1 MGSDDD
7 VAGDAAGGPAPRD
20 SASRDTASRDT
31 ILIRVTGP
39 DGPGITTDLLSLL
52 SNAGADVQ
60 DMEQV
65 VVRRQL
71 TLGLAITVPAGRDLV
86 KEVLLFGYERG
97 LEMNFEVVDATP
109 TKHAERLVVTALAP
123 ELKPADL
130 SVVTGAIAT
139 SGGNIDR
146 IHRLSRFPVWS
157 YEFLVEG
164 AQGDKLRTD
173 LIEVAAER
181 RIDIAVQPH
190 GLSRRSTRMI
200 VMDVDSTLIRNEVID
215 LLAAEAGHEARS
227 AELTAAAMAGEI
239 DFETSL
245 RQRVRLLAG
254 QPVSIIDT
262 AIVHMNL
269 TRGARTFART
279 LKRLGYKVAIISGG
293 FTHFTDHLAQRF
305 KFDHA
310 YANELEIR
318 DGRLTGEVVG
328 EVIDAEAKARLLRQL
343 AYIEGVPLEQIV
355 AVGDGA
361 NDLPMLTA
369 AGLGIA
375 FNAKP
380 VVADAADTTVN
391 VPYLDAILFMLGVT
405 REEVE
410 AADASTSPLDAERPL
425 SALLP

>member
-1 MGSDDD
+1 MGLDDD
-7 VAGDAAGGPAPRD
+7 AVPK
-20 SASRDTASRDT
+20 DT

-39 DGPGITTDLLSLL
+39 DGPGITTDLLALL
-52 SNAGADVQ
+52 ANAGADVG

-109 TKHAERLVVTALAP
+109 TRHVERLVVTALAP
-123 ELKPADL
+123 ELSPADL
-130 SVVTGAIAT
+130 SVVTRAIAT

-173 LIEVAAER
+173 LIEVAADR

-200 VMDVDSTLIRNEVID
+200 VMDVDSTLIRDEVID

-245 RQRVRLLAG
+245 RKRVKLLTG
-254 QPVSIIDT
+254 QPTEIIDS

-293 FTHFTDHLAQRF
+293 FTHFTDHLAKRL

-318 DGRLTGEVVG
+318 DGRLTGELVG

-380 VVADAADTTVN
+380 IVAESADATVN

-410 AADASTSPLDAERPL
+410 AADASTTPLNAERPL
-425 SALLP
+425 STLLP

>member
-1 MGSDDD
+1 
-7 VAGDAAGGPAPRD
+7 
-20 SASRDTASRDT
+20 
-31 ILIRVTGP
+31 
-39 DGPGITTDLLSLL
+39 
-52 SNAGADVQ
+52 
-60 DMEQV
+60 
-65 VVRRQL
+65 
-71 TLGLAITVPAGRDLV
+71 
-86 KEVLLFGYERG
+86 
-97 LEMNFEVVDATP
+97 
-109 TKHAERLVVTALAP
+109 
-123 ELKPADL
+123 
-130 SVVTGAIAT
+130 
-139 SGGNIDR
+139 
-146 IHRLSRFPVWS
+146 
-157 YEFLVEG
+157 
-164 AQGDKLRTD
+164 
-173 LIEVAAER
+173 
-181 RIDIAVQPH
+181 
-190 GLSRRSTRMI
+190 
-200 VMDVDSTLIRNEVID
+200 
-215 LLAAEAGHEARS
+215 
-227 AELTAAAMAGEI
+227 MAGEI

-254 QPVSIIDT
+254 QPTEIIDS
-262 AIVHMNL
+262 AIIHMNL

-293 FTHFTDHLAQRF
+293 FTHFTDHLAKRF

-328 EVIDAEAKARLLRQL
+328 DVIDAEAKARLLRQL

-380 VVADAADTTVN
+380 ILAESADATVN

-410 AADASTSPLDAERPL
+410 AADASATPLSAERPL
-425 SALLP
+425 SKLLP

>member
-1 MGSDDD
+1 MCPPD
-7 VAGDAAGGPAPRD
+7 
-20 SASRDTASRDT
+20 DTAPKDT
-31 ILIRVTGP
+31 TLIRVTGP
-39 DGPGITTDLLSLL
+39 DGPGITTDLLALL
-52 SNAGADVQ
+52 ANAGADVG

-109 TKHAERLVVTALAP
+109 TRHVERLVVTALAP
-123 ELKPADL
+123 ELSPADL
-130 SVVTGAIAT
+130 SVVTSAIAT

-173 LIEVAAER
+173 LIEVAADR

-200 VMDVDSTLIRNEVID
+200 VMDVDSTLIRDEVID

-227 AELTAAAMAGEI
+227 AELTAAAMAGQI

-245 RQRVRLLAG
+245 RKRVKLLTG
-254 QPVSIIDT
+254 QPTEIIDS

-293 FTHFTDHLAQRF
+293 FTHFTDHLAKRL

-318 DGRLTGEVVG
+318 DGRLTGELVG

-380 VVADAADTTVN
+380 IVAESADATVN

-410 AADASTSPLDAERPL
+410 AADASTTPLNAERPL
-425 SALLP
+425 STLLP

>member
-1 MGSDDD
+1 MNPDDQ
-7 VAGDAAGGPAPRD
+7 AAP
-20 SASRDTASRDT
+20 RDT

-39 DGPGITTDLLSLL
+39 DGPGITTNLLSLL
-52 SNAGADVQ
+52 SGAGAEVQ

-65 VVRRQL
+65 VVRQQL

-109 TKHAERLVVTALAP
+109 TRHAERLVVTALAP
-123 ELKPADL
+123 ELSPADL

-164 AQGDKLRTD
+164 ARSDNLRTD
-173 LIEVAAER
+173 LIQVAADR

-239 DFETSL
+239 DFETAL
-245 RQRVRLLAG
+245 RKRVRLLAG
-254 QPVSIIDT
+254 QPTEIIDS

-293 FTHFTDHLAQRF
+293 FTHFTDHLAKRF

-328 EVIDAEAKARLLRQL
+328 DVIDAEAKARLLRQL

-380 VVADAADTTVN
+380 IVAESADATVN

-410 AADASTSPLDAERPL
+410 AADASTTPLSTERPL

>member
-1 MGSDDD
+1 MCPPD
-7 VAGDAAGGPAPRD
+7 
-20 SASRDTASRDT
+20 DTAPKDTIPKDT

-39 DGPGITTDLLSLL
+39 DGPGITTDLLALL
-52 SNAGADVQ
+52 ANAGADVG

-109 TKHAERLVVTALAP
+109 TRHVERLVVTALAP
-123 ELKPADL
+123 ELSPADL

-173 LIEVAAER
+173 LIEVAADR

-200 VMDVDSTLIRNEVID
+200 VMDVDSTLIRDEVID

-245 RQRVRLLAG
+245 RKRVKLLAG
-254 QPVSIIDT
+254 QPTEIIDS

-293 FTHFTDHLAQRF
+293 FTHFTDHLAEGL

-318 DGRLTGEVVG
+318 DGRLTGELVG

-380 VVADAADTTVN
+380 IVAESADATVN

-410 AADASTSPLDAERPL
+410 AADASTTPLNAERPL
-425 SALLP
+425 STLLP